1 MPKKNNDLARRAWNI
16 LRLALLWAR
25 KGGVFKRRLMTELR
39 LFPKLVK
46 SLGHDN
52 STTPKDHRI
61 RYYYGERQLSFD
73 KSPLFPAMKVNGS
86 SSMRY
91 FRIPCLNPPQVDF
104 DYDFNGEDDDVY
116 YDKYDDCGRKS
127 FLIKGGDYIVDDDQ
141 ENSVTYE
148 EEENIDT
155 RAEEFIA
162 KFYGQI
168 KMQRQI
174 SYLQYNETP
183 KRSTC

>member
-1 MPKKNNDLARRAWNI
+1 MPKQNNDVARRAWNT

-39 LFPKLVK
+39 LLPKFVK
-46 SLGHDN
+46 SLGHN
-52 STTPKDHRI
+52 TPRRDRI
-61 RYYYGERQLSFD
+61 RYYGERQLSFD
-73 KSPLFPAMKVNGS
+73 KTPIFPALKVNGS

-91 FRIPCLNPPQVDF
+91 FHIPCLNPPPVDF
-104 DYDFNGEDDDVY
+104 DYEFCDGQDDDVY
-116 YDKYDDCGRKS
+116 GGAYDKRERGRKS
-127 FLIKGGDYIVDDDQ
+127 FLINGGDCVDQ
-141 ENSVTYE
+141 EDDHDDHDY

-155 RAEEFIA
+155 RADEFIA
-162 KFYGQI
+162 QFYEQI